1 MPSAR
6 TGAAFLLLTVLG
18 WGLTWPINKLILQ
31 SLSPFW
37 LAAIRSAIA
46 ALALLVV
53 LLPRRALVV
62 PPRSDL
68 PVLLSITLLHMV
80 GFAVLA
86 SIGLQLVP
94 VGRSVVLAYT
104 TPLWVMPGA
113 ALFLGERL
121 TLRRIGGVALGLVGL
136 GVLFNPFAFDWSDRN
151 SVLGH
156 ALLLVAALLWAAS
169 MLHNRGHKWTSTPF
183 QLLPWETFLATALL
197 FAIALVIEPHFSVQW
212 NARLIVLLLATAVI
226 GVVIPYWAIAS
237 AARNLS
243 AGAVSLGMLGAPI
256 VSILAA
262 TLGLGE
268 PLEPAVWIAIVCV
281 LGGVAMGTTS
291 RRA

>member
-1 MPSAR
+1 MSASK
-6 TGAAFLLLTVLG
+6 GAALLLLVVFG
-18 WGLTWPINKLILQ
+18 WGLTWPINKALLE

-37 LAAIRSAIA
+37 LAALRSAVA
-46 ALALLVV
+46 AISLLLVT
-53 LLPRRALVV
+53 LPRGRLVI

-86 SIGLQLVP
+86 NIGLQLVP

-113 ALFLGERL
+113 AIFLGERL
-121 TLRRIGGVALGLVGL
+121 TARRMMGVALGLLGL

-151 SVLGH
+151 SMLGH
-156 ALLLVAALLWAAS
+156 AALLVAALLWAAS
-169 MLHNRGHKWTSTPF
+169 ILHIRGHKWKSTPF
-183 QLLPWETFLATALL
+183 QLLPWETFLATAIL
-197 FAIALVIEPHFSVQW
+197 FAVALILEPRLVVEW
-212 NARLIVLLLATAVI
+212 NARLILLLFATSTL

-237 AARNLS
+237 AGRHLS
-243 AGAVSLGMLGAPI
+243 AGTVSLGVLGAPI

-262 TLGLGE
+262 AIALGE
-268 PLEPAVWIAIVCV
+268 VPEVSVWVAIVCV
-281 LGGVAMGTTS
+281 LGGVAIGTIQNK
-291 RRA
+291 